1 MMGYERGLL
10 PHAPTHKDYRV
21 STSRIG
27 REVGNDSDRPLS
39 GAGESTERRFSWLL
53 VITGAIGFFASAAL
67 VFERLQVF
75 LDAGHK
81 ASCDINALL
90 NCGTVMRTPQAE
102 LFGFPNPFIGIVA
115 YAVILTLGTAM
126 LAGARFAKWYW
137 ICVNI
142 GVVLGSIFTFWLW
155 YQTTFQIDALC
166 LYCMIVW
173 IVQTI
178 LSVSVTMHNI
188 RMGIIP
194 VSPRIAETLPRWNW
208 FLTVMILLVIFGIIF
223 IRFFANILAMF

>member
-1 MMGYERGLL
+1 M
-10 PHAPTHKDYRV
+10 
-21 STSRIG
+21 STSSLDHAAPRG
-27 REVGNDSDRPLS
+27 TNRASAE
-39 GAGESTERRFSWLL
+39 AGEATEKRFIWLL
-53 VITGAIGFFASAAL
+53 IVTGAVGFFAAAAL
-67 VFERLQVF
+67 VFERLQVY

-81 ASCDINALL
+81 SSCDINALL

-102 LFGFPNPFIGIVA
+102 LFGFPNPFIGLVA

-126 LAGARFAKWYW
+126 LAGARFSRWYW
-137 ICVNI
+137 VCVNI

-188 RMGIIP
+188 RIGAVP
-194 VSPRIAETLPRWNW
+194 VSPRVAETLPRWNW
-208 FLTVMILLVIFGIIF
+208 FLVVMILLVIFGIIF